1 MNYTNDTTV
10 KVSDGTITSM
20 NQNLFRMQRTKYI
33 MDSHVITNVQSR
45 RVCIYTSN
53 IGHRT
58 EMADH
63 PPVTLHKKI

>member
-33 MDSHVITNVQSR
+33 MDSQVITYVGR
-45 RVCIYTSN
+45 HGKCILILSLYK
-53 IGHRT
+53 R
-58 EMADH
+58 
-63 PPVTLHKKI
+63 P